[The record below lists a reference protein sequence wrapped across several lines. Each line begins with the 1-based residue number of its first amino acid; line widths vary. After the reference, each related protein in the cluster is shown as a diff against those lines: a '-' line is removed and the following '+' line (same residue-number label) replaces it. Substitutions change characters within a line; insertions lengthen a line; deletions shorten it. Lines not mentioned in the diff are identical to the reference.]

1 MNDFSSPKSA
11 LATLLVAAGALTAG
25 CASVGNPM
33 GGRQSSAMGAAV
45 APGPARGQ
53 AADQL
58 TLSERTF
65 MAQAAKRA
73 MYEMQVSRLAVDRAT
88 DPRVRAYAQELATY
102 SVQANSELGH
112 LMRARG
118 ITRPAGLPADKATK
132 LHRLAALRP
141 SPNFDL
147 GYVRVVGV
155 EDHQATIA
163 MYERARHEARDPDL
177 QAWIDKTLPVLRSQ
191 LAAARDLAGNL
202 AG

>member
-1 MNDFSSPKSA
+1 
-11 LATLLVAAGALTAG
+11 
-25 CASVGNPM
+25 
-33 GGRQSSAMGAAV
+33 
-45 APGPARGQ
+45 
-53 AADQL
+53 
-58 TLSERTF
+58 

-73 MYEMQVSRLAVDRAT
+73 MYDLEVSRLAIDRAI
-88 DPRVRAYAQELATY
+88 DPRVRSYAQNLATY

-118 ITRPAGLPADKATK
+118 LARPAALPADKATK

-141 SPNFDL
+141 SPDFDL

-163 MYERARHEARDPDL
+163 MYERARRESRDPDL
-177 QAWIDKTLPVLRSQ
+177 QAWIDRTLPLLRGQ
-191 LAAARDLAGNL
+191 LAAARSLVGNL